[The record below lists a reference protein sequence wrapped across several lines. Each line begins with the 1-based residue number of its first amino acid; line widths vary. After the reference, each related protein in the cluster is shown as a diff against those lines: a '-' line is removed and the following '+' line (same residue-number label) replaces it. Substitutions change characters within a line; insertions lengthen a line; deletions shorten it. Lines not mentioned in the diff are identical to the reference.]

1 MSLVFTQHSNIT
13 VPMSLASHN
22 IVVKI
27 IYVTRTMQHRN
38 TPANVTR
45 VTQHSSIKF
54 AIRLNVNSP
63 IHFNYVTRRNTT

>member
-13 VPMSLASHN
+13 VPYVTRVTQHSSN
-22 IVVKI
+22 I
-27 IYVTRTMQHRN
+27 IYVTQTLQHRN
-38 TPANVTR
+38 TPDNVTR

-54 AIRLNVNSP
+54 AIRLNVHSP